1 MGKNVQ
7 LRIDNP
13 CSENWDHMRPD
24 HQGRFCSS
32 CEKTVVDF
40 TGMSDQEVISWMTQQ
55 KGNICGRFQ
64 GEQLN
69 RDLVA
74 PPANLAFPASLPPA
88 RKIGRLV
95 IWRYLLTGLLLSS
108 EASSISAQSK
118 SAGPPVSQHDSTS
131 DKDIVTAGFVTTQQP
146 PSRKNDLPEILRGR
160 LMDENGR
167 PIPYASI
174 MTRPGH
180 GYVADSTGYF
190 AIPRNS
196 LSDEHTLTISSV
208 GYQTLV
214 IDAVR
219 MWKNDDEKIIP
230 LKMQERLMGDVVVA
244 GKVAVTRI
252 KPSKKAA
259 ILLRDSLACIGFT
272 KKALAVY
279 PNPVA
284 RGAAVTL
291 SVRLDEPGTYTVQLF
306 SMSGALE
313 ETMPVESK
321 TVLMNIPATIP
332 AGIYFIKLSHPAVKK
347 VYTQQVVVL

>member
-13 CSENWDHMRPD
+13 CSESWDHMRPD

-40 TGMSDQEVISWMTQQ
+40 TGMSDQEVISWIAKQ

-74 PPANLAFPASLPPA
+74 PPANLAGQAKMASA
-88 RKIGRLV
+88 RKNGRLG

-108 EASSISAQSK
+108 DASSVSAQSK
-118 SAGPPVSQHDSTS
+118 PASPPVSQYDSTR
-131 DKDIVTAGFVTTQQP
+131 DNNVITQGLFAIRRP
-146 PSRKNDLPEILRGR
+146 ALPENDLPEILRGR
-160 LMDENGR
+160 LVDANGH
-167 PIPYASI
+167 PVLYASI
-174 MTRPGH
+174 MTRPAH
-180 GYVADSTGYF
+180 GYASDSTGYF

-196 LSDEHTLTISSV
+196 LSDEQTLTISSV

-214 IDAVR
+214 IDAVK
-219 MWKNDDEKIIP
+219 MWKHDGEKIIP
-230 LKMQERLMGDVVVA
+230 LKMQETLMGDVIVA

-252 KPSKKAA
+252 KPSKKAV
-259 ILLRDSLACIGFT
+259 ILLRDSLACTCLT
-272 KKALAVY
+272 KKALVVY

-284 RGAAVTL
+284 RGAVVTL
-291 SVRLDEPGTYTVQLF
+291 SVRLDDPGAYTAQLF

-313 ETMPVESK
+313 ETIAVESK
-321 TVLMNIPATIP
+321 TVLMNIPATLP

-347 VYTQQVVVL
+347 VYSQQVVVL